1 MVIDETQK
9 LNTGEIL
16 FVDHTDYVL
25 LHESALKEEV
35 SEVDVSNHHHKVQH
49 LTQEE
54 LEEVR
59 E

>member
-1 MVIDETQK
+1 MQI
-9 LNTGEIL
+9 IL
-16 FVDHTDYVL
+16 TTDYVL

-35 SEVDVSNHHHKVQH
+35 SEVDVSNHHHQVQH